1 MDLVLK
7 IICHAAWGLK
17 KDPLTNWV
25 LIIHG
30 YEGPNFF
37 IIILGVTFPW
47 RIT

>member
-7 IICHAAWGLK
+7 IICHVAWGFK
-17 KDPLTNWV
+17 KNPLSNWV

-37 IIILGVTFPW
+37 IIILGVTFLW